1 MTVRDAIAARAD
13 PADAIGVVGLVAY
26 LRQIIARAR
35 ALPQGVLTT
44 RRFQIAGQSILA
56 RFSDEARANLYA
68 SRLPPAGSCLA
79 RREPEFHVDVIETAR
94 LGWPAPARWHDPLS
108 YRDDFD
114 RTLERAG
121 LRALPPYMPR
131 LWEFMDREE
140 NWAFQLTETR
150 WDLPIWDAGAPLR
163 IPLHWASLDRGRR
176 LVHGA
181 TLGDDRA
188 AILITGP
195 GRTGKS
201 GMTLTGIAHGLKT
214 VGDDYVVIEPGDP
227 PVAWQAFRLLKQDR
241 AGISRLPGL
250 AARVRD
256 SHPNWQGKLELDP
269 EALFPGCM
277 AVSQPIRAILV
288 PHIGAATETRIV
300 PIERQF
306 AFDAL
311 TRSTLQ
317 QFPTERASGFLFCAG
332 LSKTLP
338 CFGVALS
345 EAPDEIAATLK
356 RFIEGLG
363 T

>member
-1 MTVRDAIAARAD
+1 MTVREAIAVRAN
-13 PADAIGVVGLVAY
+13 PAGAIGGAGLAAY

-56 RFSDEARANLYA
+56 RFSDEARANLYTP
-68 SRLPPAGSCLA
+68 RLPAAGSCLA

-94 LGWPAPARWHDPLS
+94 LGWPAPARWHDPRS
-108 YRDDFD
+108 YRKDFD
-114 RTLERAG
+114 RMLEHAG

-131 LWEFMDREE
+131 LWEFMDREQ
-140 NWAFQLTETR
+140 NWAIQLTETSS
-150 WDLPIWDAGAPLR
+150 DLPIWEAGAPLR

-201 GMTLTGIAHGLKT
+201 ATTLTGIAHGLKT
-214 VGDDYVVIEPGDP
+214 VGDDYVVIELGNP

-241 AGISRLPGL
+241 AGIARLPGL
-250 AARVRD
+250 AARVCD
-256 SHPNWQGKLELDP
+256 SQQNWQGKLELDP

-277 AVSQPIRAILV
+277 AATQPIRAIVV
-288 PHIGAATETRIV
+288 PHIGAATETRIE
-300 PIERQF
+300 PIERKF

-311 TRSTLQ
+311 VRSTLQ
-317 QFPTERASGFLFCAG
+317 QFPSERSSGFLFCTG
-332 LSKTLP
+332 LTKILP
-338 CFGVALS
+338 CFGIALS
-345 EAPDEIAATLK
+345 QAPDEIAATLK
-356 RFIEGLG
+356 RFIEGLA